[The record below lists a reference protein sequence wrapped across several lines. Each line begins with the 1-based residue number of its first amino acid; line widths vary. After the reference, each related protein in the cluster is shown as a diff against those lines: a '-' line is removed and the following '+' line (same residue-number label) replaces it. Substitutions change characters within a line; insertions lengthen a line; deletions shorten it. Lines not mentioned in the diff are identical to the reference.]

1 MGVAWLL
8 LALSLL
14 FVMPAFS
21 GSGPSEPRDA
31 PETVE
36 TKGCLRPSAGAG
48 APMPEETDLKDA
60 LTHYAI
66 LRGCTQ
72 GRPPVLTIDLVQ
84 YYEGSQA
91 IREAARD
98 GQTLE
103 PDVDPVIYVRN
114 ENPKLRHLGV
124 KLDAQVLMFDCA
136 TAGCLPKPVLL
147 EELPWNELY
156 RFRLQNGLIVY
167 IELPYMP

>member
-1 MGVAWLL
+1 MNLWLL
-8 LALSLL
+8 LALSVL

-31 PETVE
+31 SETVRA
-36 TKGCLRPSAGAG
+36 KGCLRAPSAGA
-48 APMPEETDLKDA
+48 PRPEETDLKDA

-136 TAGCLPKPVLL
+136 TPGCPPKEVLL
-147 EELPWNELY
+147 EDLPWNEMY